1 MCPLFNCREYL
12 GEKTMAKWNRNKK
25 VLDHEHTRFWQ
36 YDLREIDQP
45 NLQKDVFPYEEV
57 SRIDF
62 DHKLMPINPADELV
76 ITDTTFRDGQ
86 QARPPYTVK
95 QIVDLYTLMNRL
107 GGVNGVIRQTEFF
120 LYSQRDKEAVAR
132 CLALGLKH
140 PEITG
145 WIRANK
151 EDLKLVKEAG
161 LKETGILTSVSDY
174 HIFLKLN
181 QTRRQSMED
190 YLDIVRS
197 ILAAGI
203 IPRCHFED
211 ITRADIYG
219 FCIPFAVEL
228 MKLRK
233 ESGIDI
239 KIRLCD
245 TMGYGV
251 TYPGASLPR
260 SVDKMVRAFIEEA
273 GVPGHLLEWH
283 GHNDFHKALI
293 NATTAW
299 LYGCGAANGT
309 LLGLGER
316 TGNPPIEGLIMEY
329 IGLKGSNDGIDT
341 TVITDIAR
349 YFEKEINY
357 KIPPN
362 YPFVGA
368 DFNVTRAGVHADG
381 LIKCEE
387 IYNIFDTTKILKRPI
402 VPMITDKS
410 GKAGIALWTNN
421 HLGLTGDNMIDKR
434 HPGISKIHKWITEE
448 YESGRVTSISNEELE
463 KRIRKY
469 IPELFMSNLEKI
481 KHMAAEAAVS
491 VVKQVIEHPVMR
503 TMQPELQE
511 PIMQQCIEE
520 NPSVQFAYVVDMN
533 GKKTTRNIT
542 NIADRA
548 RYENYGVGTDQSDR
562 EWFIKPLQ
570 TGKIHV
576 TNFYISKM
584 TGALCITVSAP
595 IVDERDEMVGI
606 FGVDIKFEDWVKR
619 VEDIAEATQIALR
632 AEYEAKEKRD
642 RWL

>member
-1 MCPLFNCREYL
+1 
-12 GEKTMAKWNRNKK
+12 MAKWNKNKK
-25 VLDHEHTRFWQ
+25 ILDHEHTKFWRYELQ
-36 YDLREIDQP
+36 DIAEP
-45 NLQKDVFPYEEV
+45 NLQKDVFPYEQV

-62 DHKLMPINPADELV
+62 DHKLMDITPPDEIF

-95 QIVDLYTLMNRL
+95 QIFDLFILMSRL
-107 GGVNGVIRQTEFF
+107 GGENGVIRQTEFF
-120 LYSQRDKEAVAR
+120 LYSKKDREAVDK
-132 CLALGLKH
+132 CLSLGLRY
-140 PEITG
+140 PEVTG
-145 WIRANK
+145 WIRAAK
-151 EDLKLVKEAG
+151 EDVRLVKEAG

-181 QTRRQSMED
+181 KTRRQALDD
-190 YLDIVRS
+190 YLNIVRS
-197 ILAAGI
+197 ILAEGI

-219 FCIPFAVEL
+219 FCIPLAIEL
-228 MKLRK
+228 MKLREDSK
-233 ESGIDI
+233 IDI

-260 SVDKMVRAFIEEA
+260 SVDKLVRAFIDDA

-299 LYGCGAANGT
+299 LYGCSAANAT

-316 TGNPPIEGLIMEY
+316 TGNPPIEALIIEY
-329 IGLKGSNDGIDT
+329 IALTGNDHGIDT
-341 TVITDIAR
+341 TVITDIAQ
-349 YFEKEINY
+349 YFEKEIGH
-357 KIPPN
+357 KIPAN

-368 DFNVTRAGVHADG
+368 DFNVTRAGVHVDG

-387 IYNIFDTTKILKRPI
+387 IYNIFDTTKLLKRPI

-410 GKAGIALWTNN
+410 GKAGIAFWINS
-421 HLGLTGDNMIDKR
+421 HFGLHDAAEIDKR
-434 HPGISKIHKWITEE
+434 HPGISKIHKWINEE
-448 YESGRVTSISNEELE
+448 YESGRVTSISNEEME
-463 KRIRKY
+463 KRVRKY
-469 IPELFMSNLEKI
+469 IPELFMSELDKI
-481 KHMAAEAAVS
+481 KYRAAQAAVA
-491 VVKQVIEHPVMR
+491 VVKQIIEHPAIK
-503 TMQPELQE
+503 TMKPEEQE
-511 PIMQQCIEE
+511 PVMQQCIEE
-520 NPSVQFAYVVDMN
+520 NPSIQFAYVVDMN
-533 GKKTTRNIT
+533 GRKTTKNIT
-542 NIADRA
+542 NIQDRA
-548 RYENYGVGTDQSDR
+548 KYENYGVGTDQSDR
-562 EWFIKPLQ
+562 EWFIRPLQ

-595 IVDERDEMVGI
+595 IMDDRDEMIGI

-632 AEYEAKEKRD
+632 AEYEEKQKTD